1 MPLFPNDQLQPGSEK
16 LAEAVPTSVVRDIV
30 RDLRNGPSALPIVTP
45 QPYPV
50 GSGWV
55 EPVPLRPYEGAKHVD
70 AICEAFAA
78 EDRVAKVEALARR
91 VANLQVGRD
100 AEIKELRD
108 EVARL
113 QAELAKV
120 QGK

>member
-1 MPLFPNDQLQPGSEK
+1 MPFFPNDKLIPGSER
-16 LAEAVPTSVVRDIV
+16 AYEAVNNRQWNDIV

-45 QPYPV
+45 EPHPV

-55 EPVPLRPYEGAKHVD
+55 DPKPLGPPEGDRYVGQICD
-70 AICEAFAA
+70 AFSAQE
-78 EDRVAKVEALARR
+78 RVAKIEELTRR
-91 VANLQVGRD
+91 VANLQSARD
-100 AEIKELRD
+100 AEIKELKD

-120 QGK
+120 ASP